1 MFNFEHVH
9 SFNTFNTLTLK
20 QIFWKTKIFFKKLEY
35 RLFVESAKIDDASF
49 SYKTAISEA
58 NVKATNKEWC
68 VENGPITKNGVLP
81 ITALFFLKILF
92 QFKNPL

>member
-35 RLFVESAKIDDASF
+35 RFSVESTKIENESFSFKTGIAEANAKTNRTESAKMDP
-49 SYKTAISEA
+49 TQ
-58 NVKATNKEWC
+58 
-68 VENGPITKNGVLP
+68 
-81 ITALFFLKILF
+81 KIEF
-92 QFKNPL
+92 YQ